1 MENGNKASNKRFI
14 KRFIFIL
21 FNFIFIVI
29 CTHLYECYIT
39 CFNLY
44 KYNLYPLDLD
54 YNFNLNGYLFAN
66 SREY

>member
-1 MENGNKASNKRFI
+1 MENGNKESNKRFI

-21 FNFIFIVI
+21 FNLIFIVI

-44 KYNLYPLDLD
+44 KYNLY
-54 YNFNLNGYLFAN
+54 FIHWI
-66 SREY
+66 